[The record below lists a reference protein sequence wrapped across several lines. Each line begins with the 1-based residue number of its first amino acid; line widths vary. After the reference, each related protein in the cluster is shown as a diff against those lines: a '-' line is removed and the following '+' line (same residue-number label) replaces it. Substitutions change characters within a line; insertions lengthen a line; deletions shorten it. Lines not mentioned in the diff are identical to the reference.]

1 MTDPRDE
8 VWAAVYRLWYDAEYN
23 AELSERL
30 VDRWQSFDDFT
41 KVIVSLTASGSVV
54 AGWALWAQGGFKH
67 LWAVLA
73 ASGAAISIVSSAL
86 GVPERVKIWAQ
97 SKGEF
102 RAQAIRCQALRLAM
116 RVDPQFEVREIVGAF
131 EDIRARFGESV
142 GRLPSDILDTGRLR
156 RACQAAVDE
165 LVTDERALAS
175 EGAHA

>member
-30 VDRWQSFDDFT
+30 VDRWQSFDDLS
-41 KVIVSLTASGSVV
+41 KVIVSLTATGSVV

-73 ASGAAISIVSSAL
+73 GVGAIISIVSSAL
-86 GVPERVKIWAQ
+86 GVPERLKVWAQ

-116 RVDPQFEVREIVGAF
+116 RVDPQFDVREILGAF
-131 EDIRARFGESV
+131 EDIRARFGETV

-156 RACQAAVDE
+156 KACQSAVDE
-165 LVTDERALAS
+165 LVKDEQLLVT
-175 EGAHA
+175 EGARA